1 MLLSSRC
8 AVLACKLFGVAL
20 ICLQL
25 FTPGTSM
32 NHHYHNLANWA
43 GKLYFRLDVD
53 VHVNVASVAELVA
66 KAVAEVRQR
75 IEAKV

>member
-1 MLLSSRC
+1 LR
-8 AVLACKLFGVAL
+8 LAF
-20 ICLQL
+20 IRWQL
-25 FTPGTSM
+25 FTPGTSV

-53 VHVNVASVAELVA
+53 VHVNTASVADMVA